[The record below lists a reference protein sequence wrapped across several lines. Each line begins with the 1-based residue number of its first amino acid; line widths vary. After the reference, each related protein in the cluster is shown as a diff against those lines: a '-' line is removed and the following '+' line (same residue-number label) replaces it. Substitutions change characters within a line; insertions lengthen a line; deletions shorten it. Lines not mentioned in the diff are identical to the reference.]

1 METNKYVIASEVS
14 YIITA
19 TSDEEAEQIALA
31 YNALLGSVLKS
42 SPITFINNP
51 IEIKSIGAVIFKKN
65 E

>member
-14 YIITA
+14 YVITA
-19 TSDEEAEQIALA
+19 TSDEEAEQIANA

-51 IEIKSIGAVIFKKN
+51 IEIKSIGAVIFKKD